1 METNNVSE
9 INTTICSEEQQSMN
23 NIEINNNQS
32 DKTFNRLRDLQSLL
46 KKESALKELCKKIPN
61 KK

>member
-9 INTTICSEEQQSMN
+9 INTTICPEEQQSMN